1 VTTST
6 TTVPGRLTAPC
17 APRTDAHLVLRPL
30 GIDQVAITGG
40 FWGAWQDRNREVTT
54 PHALKWLERDGA
66 MDNLRRLG
74 AADGGPERRG
84 MRFSDSDLYKA
95 LEGIAWDVGR
105 KPSAELEATITEAV
119 RVLEQAQE
127 DDGYVNSWV
136 QAGNAERY
144 ADLAHGH
151 EMYCAGHLIQAA
163 VAHARTSGSSEL
175 LDIARKLADNL
186 VREFGDRRRV
196 DVDGHPEIET
206 ALVELYRHTGER
218 SYLDLAQ
225 QFVDVRGHGILGP
238 GDFGSA
244 YFQDDLPVR
253 EQPTVV
259 GHSVRAL
266 YLMAG
271 VVDLFLETGD
281 ESMLQAGERQWASM
295 VAEKTYLTGAVG
307 SRFEGEAFGDPFELP
322 PDLIY
327 GETCAGIA
335 SVMAS
340 WRLLLATGQGKYAD
354 LIERTLHN
362 LFAASTSTAGD
373 AFFYVNPVQRRRP
386 REAAPVDGKPLR
398 SDAPGTRPSWYDCAC
413 CPPNIMRT
421 VASLGGYLATV
432 DGTGLQL
439 HLYAPAE
446 LSVPVGDGQVRAT
459 VQTAYPLD
467 GAVDITIEQSP
478 ARPWTLSLRIP
489 AWCRDASVDVAGELH
504 DAVPDDDGY
513 VRITRPWSS
522 GDLVRLVLPMPVRLT
537 VAHPA
542 VDAVRGSVAIERG
555 PITYCLESVDQSQDV
570 NLDAVEL
577 VAGAPLRVSRRDDLL
592 GGTVVIEADGLVR
605 DDSGWAGAGWAS
617 LGEEPAPSTREVVLT
632 AIPYYLWANRG
643 PSAMRV
649 WVPLAT
655 ASAVLGSESGVRHD

>member
-1 VTTST
+1 MITPSSA
-6 TTVPGRLTAPC
+6 VPGRIAAPC
-17 APRTDAHLVLRPL
+17 APRTDDHLVLHPL
-30 GIDQVAITGG
+30 GIDQVEITGG
-40 FWGAWQDRNREVTT
+40 FWGAWQDRNRAVTT

-66 MDNLRRLG
+66 MDNLRRLVDAGG
-74 AADGGPERRG
+74 APERRG
-84 MRFSDSDLYKA
+84 MLFSDSDLYKA
-95 LEGIAWDVGR
+95 LEGIAWDIGR
-105 KPSAELEATITEAV
+105 KPSRELAAVMADAT
-119 RVLEQAQE
+119 RLLEQAQE
-127 DDGYVNSWV
+127 EDGYLNSWV
-136 QAGNAERY
+136 QAGRAERF
-144 ADLAHGH
+144 ADLPHGH

-163 VAHARTSGSSEL
+163 VALARTTGEDEL
-175 LDIARKLADNL
+175 LAVARRLADNL

-206 ALVELYRHTGER
+206 ALVELYRYTGDA

-225 QFVDVRGHGILGP
+225 QFVDVRGHGVIGP

-244 YFQDDLPVR
+244 YFQDDVPVR

-271 VVDLFLETGD
+271 VVDLFLETGED
-281 ESMLQAGERQWASM
+281 ALLEAGERQWASM

-362 LFAASTSTAGD
+362 LFAASTNTAGD
-373 AFFYVNPVQRRRP
+373 GFFYVNPVQRRRP
-386 REAAPVDGKPLR
+386 RDAAPVDGKPLR
-398 SDAPGTRPSWYDCAC
+398 SDAPGTRPAWFDCAC

-421 VASLGGYLATV
+421 VASLGGYLATA
-432 DGTGLQL
+432 DETGVQL

-446 LSVPVGDGQVRAT
+446 IDVLLGDGQVRAT
-459 VQTAYPLD
+459 VQTDYPLD
-467 GAVDITIEQSP
+467 GTVTVRVEQSP
-478 ARPWTLSLRIP
+478 AQPWTLSLRIP
-489 AWCRDASVDVAGELH
+489 AWCRGASVEVDGEQLP
-504 DAVPDDDGY
+504 ATADDDGY
-513 VRITRPWSS
+513 VRIGRAWAS
-522 GDLVRLVLPMPVRLT
+522 GDVVRLVLPMPVRLT

-542 VDAVRGSVAIERG
+542 VDAVRGTVAIERG
-555 PITYCLESVDQSQDV
+555 PLTYCLESVDQSTGVD
-570 NLDAVEL
+570 LDAVEL
-577 VAGAPLRVSRRDDLL
+577 DADTQLRVVTRPDLL
-592 GGTVVIEADGLVR
+592 GGTLAIEADAVMR
-605 DDSGWAGAGWAS
+605 DDSGWGGSGWAS
-617 LGEEPAPSTREVVLT
+617 LGEEPTTSTRAVTLT

-649 WVPLAT
+649 WIPL
-655 ASAVLGSESGVRHD
+655 GDRRG